1 VPSRSS
7 PCVWTQADLA
17 WDRMAA
23 VTRQSS
29 SSITRLLKAWGGGDH
44 AAFEKLVPVVDA
56 ELRRLARRY
65 MRGERM
71 GHTLQP
77 TALINELY
85 LRLIDWGNISWQD
98 RAHFFGLSARLM
110 RRTLVDHARRH
121 RTGKRGRD
129 VQTIAFNEAAVVP
142 QERTADLVAIDDAL
156 NALTVRDPRK
166 SQIIEL
172 RFFGGLTV
180 EETAEVLKISPRT
193 VKREWSLARAWLYCE
208 LTEEK
213 APGV

>member
-1 VPSRSS
+1 MSDQTP
-7 PCVWTQADLA
+7 T
-17 WDRMAA
+17 
-23 VTRQSS
+23 
-29 SSITRLLKAWGGGDH
+29 SITGLLKAWGEGDRE
-44 AAFEKLVPVVDA
+44 ALGKLAPLVDA

-65 MRGERM
+65 MGGERA

-85 LRLIDWGNISWQD
+85 LRLIDWGSISWQD

-110 RRTLVDHARRH
+110 RRTLVDHARRR
-121 RTGKRGRD
+121 RTGKRGGEAI
-129 VQTIAFNEAAVVP
+129 TIAFDEASVASREP
-142 QERTADLVAIDDAL
+142 TADLVAIDE
-156 NALTVRDPRK
+156 ALTALAKHDPQK

-193 VKREWSLARAWLYCE
+193 VKREWSLARAWLYCQ
-208 LTEEK
+208 LTQHT
-213 APGV
+213 PGT